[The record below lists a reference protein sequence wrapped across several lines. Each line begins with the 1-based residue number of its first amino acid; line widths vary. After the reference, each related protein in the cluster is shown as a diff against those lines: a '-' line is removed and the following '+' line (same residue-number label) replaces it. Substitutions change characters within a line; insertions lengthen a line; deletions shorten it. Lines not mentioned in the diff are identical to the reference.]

1 MKKTL
6 VLAGALLAAG
16 LCAAQEQ
23 GLVLSATPVVQQ
35 VPVPRQ
41 VCSTEQLAVQPPR
54 SGAGAVIGAVAGG
67 IVGNAAGHGSG
78 AATVLGAIGGA
89 VIGDRIE
96 GAPPTELHEVQRCG
110 VQTFYENRTVGYRV
124 VYIYADKEY
133 TVQLPYDPGQ
143 TIALRVAP
151 EYLGEPGAPPPQ
163 PIVAAPPV
171 YAPPV
176 VVAPPV
182 YYVRPY
188 PYPYPYYRYPS
199 VGVQLHFG
207 GGYPRHGHPRH
218 GHGHGHNPG
227 HMGRR

>member
-1 MKKTL
+1 MKRTL
-6 VLAGALLAAG
+6 VMTGALLAAG
-16 LCAAQEQ
+16 LCTAQEL

-41 VCSTEQLAVQPPR
+41 VCSTEQVAVQPPK
-54 SGAGAVIGAVAGG
+54 SGAGAVIGAIAGG
-67 IVGNAAGHGSG
+67 ALGNAAGGGSG

-89 VIGDRIE
+89 VVGDRIE
-96 GAPPTELHEVQRCG
+96 DAPPAQLHSVRRCG
-110 VQTFYENRTVGYRV
+110 VQTFHENRTVGYRV

-143 TIALRVAP
+143 TIALRVSPAD
-151 EYLGEPGAPPPQ
+151 LGEPGAPPPE
-163 PIVAAPPV
+163 PIAAAPV
-171 YAPPV
+171 YVPPV

-207 GGYPRHGHPRH
+207 GGYTRHGHHRH
-218 GHGHGHNPG
+218 SHGHNPG
-227 HMGRR
+227 HIGRH